1 MYVRICTNLLIS
13 KIKYAK
19 KNNFEVLS
27 VRTKINDQENKIV
40 ETHLQLQVYH
50 PKKFGYAS
58 VNCF

>member
-1 MYVRICTNLLIS
+1 MGKTIRKK
-13 KIKYAK
+13 KI
-19 KNNFEVLS
+19 EVLS

-58 VNCF
+58 VSCF

>member
-1 MYVRICTNLLIS
+1 MGE
-13 KIKYAK
+13 KIRK
-19 KNNFEVLS
+19 KKKFEVLS

-40 ETHLQLQVYH
+40 ETHVQLQVYH